1 MTSPALDSKVAL
13 ITGGSGDIGG
23 AIARRLAEAGAEVI
37 ITYVGAQDSAE
48 TVVGDIKKPADERI
62 ADNWINATRQQLSL

>member
-23 AIARRLAEAGAEVI
+23 AIARRGGGVA
-37 ITYVGAQDSAE
+37 
-48 TVVGDIKKPADERI
+48 
-62 ADNWINATRQQLSL
+62 